1 METERKILKDCPIS
15 CFADEISTS
24 LDRQIAVLHDLGI
37 SHIEL
42 RSTDNVNVA
51 DYSMDYAKEV
61 RRKLADA
68 GIRVSAIGS
77 PIGKIGIEDDFNEH
91 LKKLQHVETLAD
103 LFETKYIRMFSFYMP
118 ENSDPSAYRDPVF
131 FRMEQMVNEAA
142 HSGITLLHE
151 NEKGIYGDNAPRC
164 LELMK
169 QFYGDAFRCTFDFA
183 NFVQCRQDTLA
194 AYEMLKP
201 YITYVHIKDAKT
213 ADGTV
218 VPAGTG
224 DGNVNRILTAL
235 DQTGYNGFLSLEPHL
250 ANFAGLGSLEKDA
263 AVRVENDT
271 EKAFCVAYRALE
283 KILTGK

>member
-1 METERKILKDCPIS
+1 MTMNLKKV
-15 CFADEISTS
+15 FTSTS
-24 LDRQIAVLHDLGI
+24 FNLSSVF
-37 SHIEL
+37 
-42 RSTDNVNVA
+42 
-51 DYSMDYAKEV
+51 YA
-61 RRKLADA
+61 RFCA
-68 GIRVSAIGS
+68 G
-77 PIGKIGIEDDFNEH
+77 
-91 LKKLQHVETLAD
+91 
-103 LFETKYIRMFSFYMP
+103 SFYQ
-118 ENSDPSAYRDPVF
+118 EFDECRTF
-131 FRMEQMVNEAA
+131 
-142 HSGITLLHE
+142 LLY
-151 NEKGIYGDNAPRC
+151 EKGIYGDNAPRC
-164 LELMK
+164 LELIK

-235 DQTGYNGFLSLEPHL
+235 DQMGYNGFLSLEPHL
-250 ANFAGLGSLEKDA
+250 ANFAGLGSLEKDT